1 MERTKKRLETE
12 IDELNSKFDGES
24 KGKAHWEKTK
34 RKLEREV
41 KETKQKLEEE
51 EAAKA
56 EFETNVWKLQ
66 EELDLVKDV
75 SICCLRIYL
84 SIRLPLS
91 PSPR

>member
-75 SICCLRIYL
+75 SICCSRIYL
-84 SIRLPLS
+84 SIYPLI
-91 PSPR
+91 